1 MSKVL
6 TETDR
11 TEVLAEMFQALSNS
25 NRLKIFRMLTNCC
38 TPGTVF
44 VTNKEA
50 CVCVGD
56 ICQKLDVAA
65 STVSHH
71 LRELKRAGLIKT
83 ERQGQ
88 KIVCWVDP
96 ETIQEL
102 AEFFDPKVC
111 GI

>member
-1 MSKVL
+1 
-6 TETDR
+6 
-11 TEVLAEMFQALSNS
+11 MFQALSNS
-25 NRLKIFRMLTNCC
+25 NRLKIFQLLASHC

-44 VTNKEA
+44 LTEKEA

-56 ICQKLDVAA
+56 ICQNLDVAA

-71 LRELKRAGLIKT
+71 LRELKRAGLIRT

-96 ETIQEL
+96 DTIQEL
-102 AEFFDPKVC
+102 AGFFDPENC
-111 GI
+111 CCD